1 MSEDDDQAARLDAEG
16 NLHLGRRCI
25 PLPSSVSAEARRML
39 AMPRLE
45 TGAAPGSGC
54 HPGVAPAYR
63 DGQRLERAARRADAC
78 AVRGARADR
87 DA

>member
-45 TGAAPGSGC
+45 LGPR
-54 HPGVAPAYR
+54 PA
-63 DGQRLERAARRADAC
+63 ADATQEW
-78 AVRGARADR
+78 RRHI
-87 DA
+87 